1 MVSVSYS
8 IARVGVHVHQEVWV
22 RLSFSSYFAASLLDI
37 GFRGETV
44 IGGVAP
50 AT

>member
-1 MVSVSYS
+1 MVSASYS
-8 IARVGVHVHQEVWV
+8 IARVGVRVHQEVWV
-22 RLSFSSYFAASLLDI
+22 RLGFSFYFAASLLNI
-37 GFRGETV
+37 GFGSETV